1 MLAAGLQGL
10 QVAAVLHAGS
20 AERSKQ
26 RSPSLR
32 ATLKLQGLGA

>member
-20 AERSKQ
+20 SERSKQ
-26 RSPSLR
+26 RSPRTYPHGMLPE
-32 ATLKLQGLGA
+32 LP